1 MHRMIAAFGLVIM
14 VLLAWLMSSSRRHF
28 PLRIVLTGTALQLGL
43 AALILGTSGGQQIFS
58 GIGDFFTRLLSFVD
72 AGCSFVFG
80 DRYTD
85 FYFAFRVLPTII
97 FFSSLM
103 SILYHLGIMQF
114 VVRVL
119 GRIMQVTLGTSGAE
133 SLSAAANI
141 FVGQTEAPFVV
152 LPYITRMTRSE
163 LMAIMVG
170 GFATVAGGVLAVYIG
185 FGIDAGHLVTASF
198 ISAPAGL
205 LIAKVM
211 QPETEIPETLG
222 KVTSKLPRQTINV
235 IEAATSGAAE
245 GLKLALNVA
254 AMIIA
259 FLGLIALVDFCLSS
273 ASVWLMEQIF
283 HQDKPAPWTLA
294 RIFGV
299 VFSPL
304 AWLMGI
310 EWKDCRAAGELL
322 GLKMV
327 ANELFAYQRMSV
339 WMKSDAG
346 PPLISERSAAIM
358 TYALCGFSNFAS
370 IGIQVGGI
378 GGLAPERRAELAQLG
393 FRAMLGG
400 TLACCMTACAAA
412 IVID

>member
-1 MHRMIAAFGLVIM
+1 MHRLIAAFGLVIM
-14 VLLAWLMSSSRRHF
+14 VLLAWLMSSGRRHF
-28 PLRIVLTGTALQLGL
+28 PWRIVLTGTALQLGL
-43 AALILGTSGGQQIFS
+43 ATLILGTSVGQQVFS
-58 GIGDFFTRLLSFVD
+58 GIGDFFTRLLGFVD
-72 AGCSFVFG
+72 SGCSFVFG
-80 DRYTD
+80 DRYAD

-114 VVRVL
+114 IVRVL
-119 GRIMQVTLGTSGAE
+119 GRIMQVTLQTSGAE

-152 LPYITRMTRSE
+152 MPYITRMTRSE

-222 KVTSKLPRQTINV
+222 KATSKLPRQTINV

-273 ASVWLMEQIF
+273 ASVWLMEQVF

-294 RIFGV
+294 RIFGF

-310 EWKDCRAAGELL
+310 EWKDCSAAGELL

-339 WMKSDAG
+339 WMKSGAG
-346 PPLISERSAAIM
+346 PTLISERSAAIM

-400 TLACCMTACAAA
+400 TLACCMTACVAA